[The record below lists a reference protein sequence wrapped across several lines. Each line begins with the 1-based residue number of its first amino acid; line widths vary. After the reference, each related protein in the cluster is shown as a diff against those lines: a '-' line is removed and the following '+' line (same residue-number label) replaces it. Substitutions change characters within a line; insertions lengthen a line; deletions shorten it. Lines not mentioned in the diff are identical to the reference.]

1 MNIPEYAY
9 TIDQCDVPQVRQAV
23 LNEYRLFR
31 RKCLTYLHGNAD
43 TSVMNQVHGLAWHT
57 AVYRTLNEAR
67 RIEPERVVNGAMWEL
82 LTAGYANL
90 MTLGI
95 RRLVDK
101 NPSTDSVW
109 NVIVQ
114 IEKRPELLRRENF
127 VCYDGLPYDHV
138 AAYRRYIKTLDL
150 SGGGHADWVTT
161 TGPDAWG
168 TSDLQHQSF
177 DALAGYPTKRR
188 RLDKVQ
194 SEILARLKARLADES
209 VVAVCTMADKQVA
222 HAERLGEHSDAVPPV
237 SYNTVQ
243 IALENIVR
251 VANFLSANFFN
262 ATTYGSIVPVP
273 QFNVLEALDQP
284 WVTTENLPVLH
295 EHWHVTSETMA
306 QWAYNTNAGFLPQK
320 PDGHDGAKHV
330 GG

>member
-9 TIDQCDVPQVRQAV
+9 TIEQCDVPQVRQAA

-31 RKCLTYLHGNAD
+31 RKCLTYLHGDAD

-67 RIEPERVVNGAMWEL
+67 RIESKRAVNGAMWEL
-82 LTAGYANL
+82 LIAGYSNL

-109 NVIVQ
+109 NVIAQ

-127 VCYDGLPYDHV
+127 VCYDGLRYDSA
-138 AAYRRYIKTLDL
+138 AAYRRYVKTLDL
-150 SGGGHADWVTT
+150 SGGGHAGWVTT

-168 TSDLQHQSF
+168 TSDLLHQSF
-177 DALAGYPTKRR
+177 DALVGYPLKRK
-188 RLDKVQ
+188 RLDIVQ
-194 SEILARLKARLADES
+194 PEILATLKMHLADDAI
-209 VVAVCTMADKQVA
+209 VAVCTMADKQVA
-222 HAERLGEHSDAVPPV
+222 HAERLAENSAAVPPV
-237 SYNTVQ
+237 TYNTVQ
-243 IALENIVR
+243 TALEKIVR

-262 ATTYGSIVPVP
+262 ATTTGSIVPVP
-273 QFNVLEALDQP
+273 QYNVLEDLDQP
-284 WVTTENLPVLH
+284 FVTTENLPALH
-295 EHWHVTSETMA
+295 EHWHAISKAMG
-306 QWAYNTNAGFLPQK
+306 QWAYNTEAGFVPPK
-320 PDGHDGAKHV
+320 PERKPGATDE
-330 GG
+330 G

>member
-1 MNIPEYAY
+1 LVQIPDY
-9 TIDQCDVPQVRQAV
+9 TYTLEQCDVPEVRRAV
-23 LNEYRLFR
+23 LGEYRLFR
-31 RKCLTYLHGNAD
+31 RKCLTYLHGDAD

-67 RIEPERVVNGAMWEL
+67 RLEPGRAVNGALWEL

-109 NVIVQ
+109 NAIAQ

-127 VCYDGLPYDHV
+127 VCYDGLPYDSA
-138 AAYRRYIKTLDL
+138 AAYRRYVKTLDL
-150 SGGGHADWVTT
+150 SSGGHAGWVTT

-168 TSDLQHQSF
+168 TSDMLHKSF
-177 DALAGYPTKRR
+177 DALAGYPAKRK
-188 RLDKVQ
+188 RLDNVLPAII
-194 SEILARLKARLADES
+194 ETLKAHLADNA

-222 HAERLGEHSDAVPPV
+222 HAERLAEHSTAVPPV
-237 SYNTVQ
+237 TYNTVQ
-243 IALENIVR
+243 TALEKIVR

-262 ATTYGSIVPVP
+262 DTTYGSIVPVP
-273 QFNVLEALDQP
+273 QFNVLENLDQP
-284 WVTTENLPVLH
+284 WVTTENLPALH
-295 EHWHVTSETMA
+295 EHWHAISEAMG
-306 QWAYNTNAGFLPQK
+306 QWAYNTEAGFVPPK
-320 PDGHDGAKHV
+320 PDKQPIEN
-330 GG
+330 